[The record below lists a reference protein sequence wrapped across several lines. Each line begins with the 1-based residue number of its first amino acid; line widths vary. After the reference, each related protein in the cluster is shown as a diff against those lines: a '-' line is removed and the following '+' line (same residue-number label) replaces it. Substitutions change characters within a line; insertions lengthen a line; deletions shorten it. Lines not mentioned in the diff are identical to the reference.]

1 MCKDKPSSKSRASI
15 WVSHLQSD
23 FIFYIM
29 IVMNVF
35 SVIKEDS
42 FMATATMLRQKHASL
57 EGVAP
62 GATWAKGLMRPQ
74 GG

>member
-1 MCKDKPSSKSRASI
+1 
-15 WVSHLQSD
+15 
-23 FIFYIM
+23 M
-29 IVMNVF
+29 INF
-35 SVIKEDS
+35 SVIKADS

-57 EGVAP
+57 GGVAP